1 MYITAFPLKQLY
13 TKCQSPGHHPFSQD
27 YSLHQTSLLIRYSL
41 RGSIQ
46 SEYLRGLPNLKESDS
61 LLSKEKTRTKNA
73 WVLLHTFCLQNI
85 TLSVNHWFFL
95 TILSNFRFGLVLK
108 KWCLIKV
115 STGWQNIQG
124 EPFSI
129 AVKKN
134 EKKGK
139 NTIYLHSKK
148 NISFDPSTKT
158 KYMIIKLLY
167 SEFCI
172 LMSYKV
178 TKALGGQTLTWL
190 RRRPK
195 PANAFIAYCSRF
207 NLTVYNQY
215 RENCII
221 QGLLF

>member
-1 MYITAFPLKQLY
+1 M
-13 TKCQSPGHHPFSQD
+13 
-27 YSLHQTSLLIRYSL
+27 
-41 RGSIQ
+41 
-46 SEYLRGLPNLKESDS
+46 
-61 LLSKEKTRTKNA
+61 
-73 WVLLHTFCLQNI
+73 HTFCLQNI

-221 QGLLF
+221 QGLLFWARQIMCLCPFNSGVRLIEVGFTWNMYSDFGNCPQFKMGYALNTIT